1 MDLDAVFQWKMTPV
15 EAEVFKLACVW
26 VRETSKMFP
35 REDIPKLPVKGDPRK
50 SYLFK
55 HCWRFHREVR
65 GLLKPDD
72 VPLYI
77 HAQLFA
83 MKAYKGR
90 VDPNILCGDKAW
102 LRWKLWKRAYD
113 EKVAERENLPPPPQ
127 IRNIP
132 LVAKELILT
141 KKFLFEKCEEIGRAH
156 V

>member
-1 MDLDAVFQWKMTPV
+1 
-15 EAEVFKLACVW
+15 
-26 VRETSKMFP
+26 
-35 REDIPKLPVKGDPRK
+35 
-50 SYLFK
+50 
-55 HCWRFHREVR
+55 
-65 GLLKPDD
+65 
-72 VPLYI
+72 
-77 HAQLFA
+77 

-141 KKFLFEKCEEIGRAH
+141 KKFLFEKCEGEVTKEKLDEFVNSGFFKLWVGSGKVSAYYLVLSPLMKPHLERLQKECGFDPRLIADRINKDVEAFFEKEFEHELLRG
-156 V
+156 